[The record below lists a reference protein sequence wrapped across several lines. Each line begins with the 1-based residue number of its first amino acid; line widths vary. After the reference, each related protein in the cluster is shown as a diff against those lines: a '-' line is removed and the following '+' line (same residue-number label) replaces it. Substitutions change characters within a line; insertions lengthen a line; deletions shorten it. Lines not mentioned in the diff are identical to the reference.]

1 MKIIALCFPGTEDI
15 CATEI
20 RELCGVDSSQHE
32 SAVIF
37 ELNEAKVLNYCY
49 MSQTPTKVLGF
60 LGMLKFNSLE
70 EILDYVK
77 KIKLIGWTNK
87 NTTFK
92 VKCTRSGE
100 HKFSSETIMQE
111 VGEIFYEKDQ
121 LKVVL
126 DNPEIL
132 IYVYIHDNNCYIGI
146 DLTLL
151 DLSKRDYKMF
161 SSAETIKCPIAY
173 SMVRIADYNEKDV
186 LLNPA
191 TGSGAIEIEAA
202 LFMLQKSVNFYRKNK
217 FCFERLLPFKE
228 TFYEGYFD
236 ELDNIKTC
244 KLKIYGYASLLSHV
258 KYAQKNAKIA
268 GVDKDIHNTKID
280 IEWLDTKFEK
290 QTVNKLV
297 TYLPCPSK
305 RRSEHEIIKIYK
317 ELFYQIE
324 YILNQNGLFVALTQK
339 NELLKKM
346 AEENKLRMI
355 HERIIMQG
363 KTKFWLNVFEKQASS
378 KK

>member
-121 LKVVL
+121 LKVDL

-161 SSAETIKCPIAY
+161 SSAETIKGPIAY
-173 SMVRIADYNEKDV
+173 SMVRI
-186 LLNPA
+186 
-191 TGSGAIEIEAA
+191 
-202 LFMLQKSVNFYRKNK
+202 
-217 FCFERLLPFKE
+217 
-228 TFYEGYFD
+228 
-236 ELDNIKTC
+236 ELC
-244 KLKIYGYASLLSHV
+244 
-258 KYAQKNAKIA
+258 
-268 GVDKDIHNTKID
+268 
-280 IEWLDTKFEK
+280 
-290 QTVNKLV
+290 
-297 TYLPCPSK
+297 
-305 RRSEHEIIKIYK
+305 
-317 ELFYQIE
+317 
-324 YILNQNGLFVALTQK
+324 
-339 NELLKKM
+339 
-346 AEENKLRMI
+346 
-355 HERIIMQG
+355 
-363 KTKFWLNVFEKQASS
+363 
-378 KK
+378 